1 MQSTNKDSE
10 IVCVCVCALI
20 YIIYEDT
27 KLYNAMGITP
37 VLQQKRGL

>member
-10 IVCVCVCALI
+10 IVCVCALI